1 MKRNQPHYP
10 WKLLYLVAA
19 VGVVFLMGCAM
30 TVPTSTPEAECD
42 PTCSADIQPETP
54 VVPPARP
61 SLAEMVPR
69 ITIDE
74 LKQKMD
80 SNEDIIIVD
89 NRHKEEYDVDHIKGA
104 VSAPLSVV
112 VAGEW
117 TAPLD
122 KELVFYC
129 S

>member
-1 MKRNQPHYP
+1 MKRIQPRYFV
-10 WKLLYLVAA
+10 KSLYLITV
-19 VGVVFLMGCAM
+19 VGVFLLMGCA
-30 TVPTSTPEAECD
+30 TTSPTATPATECD
-42 PTCSADIQPETP
+42 PVCPVDIQPETP
-54 VVPPARP
+54 AISSARP
-61 SLAEMVPR
+61 SLSEMVPR

-74 LKQKMD
+74 LKQKME
-80 SNEDIIIVD
+80 SGEDIVVVD
-89 NRHKEEYDVDHIKGA
+89 SRHKEEYDVDHIKGA

-122 KELVFYC
+122 KELIFYC